1 MMSTEYIKKII
12 FQTSR
17 RLIMENRLELL
28 GMQTPMFIFVLKHV
42 NKTTLVTWEMKS
54 KNCYIPLQY
63 ISYRTIN
70 ELSTETNSYEILIS
84 WLEYFSLK

>member
-42 NKTTLVTWEMKS
+42 NKTTLVT
-54 KNCYIPLQY
+54 
-63 ISYRTIN
+63 
-70 ELSTETNSYEILIS
+70 
-84 WLEYFSLK
+84 